1 MEPNE
6 HDHQLRYRGPALE
19 GDSWST
25 ANRRKRG
32 VLETVAVELEGVLKE
47 REIRKIVS
55 IEVKGN
61 AGSIG
66 KNKGLCGASG

>member
-19 GDSWST
+19 GDSWVAAPLRT
-25 ANRRKRG
+25 PTRKRG
-32 VLETVAVELEGVLKE
+32 VLETVAVELEGILKE

-55 IEVKGN
+55 IEVEGN

-66 KNKGLCGASG
+66 KN